1 MQRIGIAAS
10 HMSKGNI
17 WMYNFFVLL
26 ISALVSTFM
35 FLVIGATILFSLLV
49 VSYLSRELG
58 LSDMG
63 RQDWMGVM
71 KICMLVLT
79 GIVVIWNITAVSRNI
94 RLKRPRSNG

>member
-1 MQRIGIAAS
+1 
-10 HMSKGNI
+10 
-17 WMYNFFVLL
+17 MYNFFVLL
-26 ISALVSTFM
+26 ISALVSLFI
-35 FLVIGATILFSLLV
+35 FIVIGSTILFSLV
-49 VSYLSRELG
+49 IVSYLARELG

-79 GIVVIWNITAVSRNI
+79 GIVVIWNIIAISRNI